1 MTRFVMFSMARARAS
16 MSNHDDIST
25 LDTEVNAG
33 LRQYLNGNLNALD
46 TRRWIGFACQSPR

>member
-1 MTRFVMFSMARARAS
+1 MFSMARARAS